1 MFDDRIL
8 GCDYLRA
15 LLACLLALCAFSPCL
30 AQAWE
35 WPEEMRLGGFSVAN
49 IQGIVNSDGSGEAQ
63 GVVYIPGIPG
73 QKAVLR
79 RSSNGEISAEVSM
92 NARIS
97 GAELVGTYILDAGGL
112 RNRRAEIRLVPHSVS
127 DVSATVDT
135 GGRFSGNGR
144 AKLGQLSVPVK
155 FAISKDSFTLE
166 GNAEVRSQQDTPLA
180 KYTLSGIL
188 KLTTRPP
195 QILLT
200 VSGTVERL
208 GKLSNQSAKMQI
220 SNVQVDAS
228 QGTCSISMEG
238 VTVTFDLF

>member
-1 MFDDRIL
+1 MVDSRMVS
-8 GCDYLRA
+8 CESLRA
-15 LLACLLALCAFSPCL
+15 LLACLLLLCALSSCL
-30 AQAWE
+30 AQTWE

-63 GVVYIPGIPG
+63 GVVYIPGIPA

-79 RSSNGEISAEVSM
+79 RSSNGDISAEVSM

-97 GAELVGTYILDAGGL
+97 GAELAGNYILDAGGL
-112 RNRRAEIRLVPHSVS
+112 RSRRAEIHLVPHSVS
-127 DVSATVDT
+127 DVSAAVDT
-135 GGRFSGNGR
+135 GGRFSGTGR
-144 AKLGQLSVPVK
+144 AKLGRLSVPVK
-155 FAISKDSFTLE
+155 FAISKDFFTLE
-166 GNAEVRSQQDTPLA
+166 GSTEVRSQQDTPLA
-180 KYTLSGIL
+180 KYTLSGML

-208 GKLSNQSAKMQI
+208 GKLSNQSAKMQV

-238 VTVTFDLF
+238 VAIAFDLF